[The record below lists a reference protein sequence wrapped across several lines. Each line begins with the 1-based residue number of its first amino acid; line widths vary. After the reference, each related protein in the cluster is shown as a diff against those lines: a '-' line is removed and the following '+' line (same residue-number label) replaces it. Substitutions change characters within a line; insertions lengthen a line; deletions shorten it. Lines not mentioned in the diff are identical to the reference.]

1 MTAAQVYSRLVAG
14 IRAMEDLIKFS
25 ESERL
30 GWLTFCPT
38 NLGTA
43 IRCAQIILDMLLLPT
58 LNQLNE

>member
-1 MTAAQVYSRLVAG
+1 MGCDWWRAGHVTAAQVYSRLVAG

-43 IRCAQIILDMLLLPT
+43 IRWR
-58 LNQLNE
+58 

>member
-43 IRCAQIILDMLLLPT
+43 IRSTQIILDMLLLPT

>member
-43 IRCAQIILDMLLLPT
+43 IRWRYDK
-58 LNQLNE
+58 